1 MNPSSPSFPAA
12 SPGAHWSARHSRHDC
27 PDCCVEGAAPQN
39 PGGVAPT
46 LVSTAAPVPIGA
58 SAPEPLTPAMAV
70 LTIFEGQAV
79 FRVTAGNTADLPTGT
94 LFRLRKGLREV
105 TGGVR
110 W

>member
-1 MNPSSPSFPAA
+1 
-12 SPGAHWSARHSRHDC
+12 
-27 PDCCVEGAAPQN
+27 
-39 PGGVAPT
+39 
-46 LVSTAAPVPIGA
+46 
-58 SAPEPLTPAMAV
+58 MAV

-79 FRVTAGNTADLPTGT
+79 FRVAAGNAADLPTGM